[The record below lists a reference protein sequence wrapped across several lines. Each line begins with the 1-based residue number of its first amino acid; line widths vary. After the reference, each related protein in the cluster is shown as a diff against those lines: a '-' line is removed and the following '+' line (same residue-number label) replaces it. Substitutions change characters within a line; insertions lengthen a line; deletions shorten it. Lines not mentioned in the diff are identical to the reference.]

1 MNNLWLS
8 STGQAQWFF
17 ATIFITASNGDM
29 GGACFTLSLPIV
41 EPPEL
46 DDEELMLQKIQASEH
61 KDGSL
66 APLELMESNLNSQDQ
81 AILATSS
88 PLNHQGQEP
97 GLATGQGPEQGL
109 EQAHSC
115 DDDDDDDVYLALKDN
130 GNHDNYNGNQNKDA
144 PTLDSIIKSKE
155 PHKKGKYDDLIIG

>member
-1 MNNLWLS
+1 
-8 STGQAQWFF
+8 
-17 ATIFITASNGDM
+17 M

-66 APLELMESNLNSQDQ
+66 ASLDLMDSNLNSQDQ
-81 AILATSS
+81 ATLATSS
-88 PLNHQGQEP
+88 PLNQGQAP
-97 GLATGQGPEQGL
+97 VLATGQGPEQGL

-115 DDDDDDDVYLALKDN
+115 EDDEVYLALKDH
-130 GNHDNYNGNQNKDA
+130 GNHDNYDGAQDKDA